1 MNLMKKIISKLQDIS
16 TLYRSL
22 GIIMILLIILILYSL
37 SSVFAD
43 IFGMLI
49 AIIKPFAIGFMIA
62 YILNPCVNFLR
73 DMGMK
78 RGLAIAFVYIS
89 VIFLV
94 LVLGVVL
101 LPAMIRKISE
111 LSAMLIAAAQEI
123 NIWLIIEHDVNLSPL
138 FSSFIEG
145 IRTLV
150 DNLGIWQNAL
160 TALTDAL
167 GYFTSGVIYLA
178 ISLYMIAHIDEVK
191 MQIKRLSRLIHP
203 FLPSYLSS
211 LDYYMLCFLK
221 GVLVLMGIHLLEY
234 GLMYF
239 LVGHSYYKELA
250 VLNAL
255 SVIIPYIGPLMSS
268 LVGLLT
274 GYGLPS
280 LQFMVMLLLT
290 LILFLVD
297 SYVIMPRVYSSNTNT
312 KPIWILCA
320 IIIGTNLFGITGM
333 VFAVPLLMV
342 GFAGLKK
349 IVERRT

>member
-1 MNLMKKIISKLQDIS
+1 
-16 TLYRSL
+16 
-22 GIIMILLIILILYSL
+22 
-37 SSVFAD
+37 
-43 IFGMLI
+43 
-49 AIIKPFAIGFMIA
+49 
-62 YILNPCVNFLR
+62 
-73 DMGMK
+73 
-78 RGLAIAFVYIS
+78 
-89 VIFLV
+89 
-94 LVLGVVL
+94 
-101 LPAMIRKISE
+101 
-111 LSAMLIAAAQEI
+111 
-123 NIWLIIEHDVNLSPL
+123 
-138 FSSFIEG
+138 
-145 IRTLV
+145 
-150 DNLGIWQNAL
+150 
-160 TALTDAL
+160 
-167 GYFTSGVIYLA
+167 
-178 ISLYMIAHIDEVK
+178 
-191 MQIKRLSRLIHP
+191 
-203 FLPSYLSS
+203 
-211 LDYYMLCFLK
+211 
-221 GVLVLMGIHLLEY
+221 MGIHLLEY

>member
-1 MNLMKKIISKLQDIS
+1 MNIMKKIVSKLQDVS

-22 GIIMILLIILILYSL
+22 SIIMILLIILILYSL
-37 SSVFAD
+37 SPVFARW
-43 IFGMLI
+43 ISLFV

-62 YILNPCVNFLR
+62 YILSPCVNFLR
-73 DMGMK
+73 DMGLK
-78 RGLAIAFVYIS
+78 RSLSIAFVYIS

-101 LPAMIRKISE
+101 FPAMIRKISE
-111 LSAMLIAAAQEI
+111 LSGMLIASAQEI

-138 FSSFIEG
+138 FSSFIDS

-150 DNLGIWQNAL
+150 DNLGVWQNAI

-167 GYFTSGVIYLA
+167 GYFTSGIIYLA
-178 ISLYMIAHIDEVK
+178 ISLYMIAHIDDMK
-191 MQIKRLSRLIHP
+191 IQIKRLSRLIHP

-211 LDYYMLCFLK
+211 LDYYMLGFLK
-221 GVLVLMGIHLLEY
+221 GVLALMGIHLLEY

-255 SVIIPYIGPLMSS
+255 SVIIPYIGPLLSS

-274 GYGLPS
+274 GFGLP
-280 LQFMVMLLLT
+280 LIQFMVMLLLT
-290 LILFLVD
+290 IILFFID
-297 SYVIMPRVYSSNTNT
+297 SYVVMPRVYSSNTKT
-312 KPIWILCA
+312 RPIWILCA

-333 VFAVPLLMV
+333 VFAVPLLLV
-342 GFAGLKK
+342 GFAGLKE
-349 IVERRT
+349 IVNRRT